1 MSKVESHELN
11 SYDINN
17 IDKNTENELKKDE
30 KTLTTS
36 VSTKSNNEN
45 EKINEKINENIN
57 ENINQKDNKKHISFK
72 KPFYEIIEVESY
84 KQLNEDISETR
95 FYYFYDDKKKY
106 KTKEKKTHCVCL
118 IY

>member
-11 SYDINN
+11 SDDINN

-45 EKINEKINENIN
+45 EKINEKIN

>member
-57 ENINQKDNKKHISFK
+57 QKDNKKHISFK

-95 FYYFYDDKKKY
+95 FYYLPENKEINNKKRNVF
-106 KTKEKKTHCVCL
+106 CGC
-118 IY
+118 IMF

>member
-11 SYDINN
+11 SDDINN

-45 EKINEKINENIN
+45 EKINENIN

-72 KPFYEIIEVESY
+72 TPFYEIIEVESY

>member
-11 SYDINN
+11 SDDINN

-36 VSTKSNNEN
+36 VSTKSNNE
-45 EKINEKINENIN
+45 NEKINENIN